1 MRARFFSAPFVH
13 RKGATDAKLGRAR
26 RALRL

>member
-1 MRARFFSAPFVH
+1 MRARFFSASFVH
-13 RKGATDAKLGRAR
+13 RKSRSDAEPGCAR